1 MTNPKLTLIGCG
13 DAFGAGGR
21 MNSCY
26 FVEHAGAPFLL
37 DCGVTSLVAMK
48 NAGVS
53 SLAFDTIFI
62 THLHGD
68 HFGGLPFL
76 LIDWLY
82 ISRRTE
88 DLVIAG
94 PPGIEE
100 RFWRTCEALYPTV
113 STAERRFA
121 ITFTELHPGAVQT
134 VGGVAVEAFEVRHFS
149 GAPSY
154 ALRFTLGD
162 KIFAFT
168 GDTGWTDTVVEAGRN
183 ADLYLMECY
192 QYDLRLNMHLDYQM
206 IDREYE
212 SIAAR
217 QIILTHMSE
226 AMLASRPDV
235 DAARYL
241 LAYDGMTVEF

>member
-1 MTNPKLTLIGCG
+1 
-13 DAFGAGGR
+13 

-37 DCGVTSLVAMK
+37 DCGATSLVAMK
-48 NAGVS
+48 KASVS
-53 SLAFDTIFI
+53 PLAFDTIFI

-82 ISRRTE
+82 ISRRTV
-88 DLVIAG
+88 DIVIAG

-100 RFWRTCEALYPTV
+100 RFWRTCEALYPTISRV
-113 STAERRFA
+113 ERRFA
-121 ITFTELHPGAVQT
+121 LTFTELHPGAVEI
-134 VGGVAVEAFEVRHFS
+134 VRGVQVEAFEVRHFS

-154 ALRFTLGD
+154 ALRFTLGE
-162 KIFAFT
+162 KVFAYT
-168 GDTGWTDTVVEAGRN
+168 GDTGWTDSVIGAGRN

-192 QYDLRLNMHLDYQM
+192 QYDLRLDMHLDYLM

-212 SIAAR
+212 AIGAR
-217 QIILTHMSE
+217 QILLTHMSE
-226 AMLASRPDV
+226 AMLARRSDV
-235 DAARYL
+235 NTGRYR
-241 LAYDGMTVEF
+241 LAHDGMTVEF